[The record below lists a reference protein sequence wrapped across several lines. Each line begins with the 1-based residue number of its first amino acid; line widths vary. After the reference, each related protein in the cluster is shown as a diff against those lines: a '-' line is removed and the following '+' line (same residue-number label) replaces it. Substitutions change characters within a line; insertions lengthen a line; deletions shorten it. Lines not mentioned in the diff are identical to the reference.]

1 MRGTAFFKGS
11 SQEAAPEE
19 EEGVEGGL
27 AGAAAGGSPR
37 KGRFGMRRPFAR
49 VRYMDAEPGRG
60 ACRAGSALL
69 FDAMSAILIKYN
81 RESHFL
87 RKDGGQFG
95 AKAHVS
101 HQSERVS

>member
-11 SQEAAPEE
+11 PQEAASQEQ
-19 EEGVEGGL
+19 GVGVGL